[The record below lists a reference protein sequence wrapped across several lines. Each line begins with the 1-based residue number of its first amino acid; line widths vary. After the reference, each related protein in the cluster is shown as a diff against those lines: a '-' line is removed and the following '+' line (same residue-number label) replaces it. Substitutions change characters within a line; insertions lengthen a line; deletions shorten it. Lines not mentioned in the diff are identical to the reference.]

1 MFLACAEI
9 LLTHGWH
16 VNRLVPN
23 VARCAIVHQFLP
35 DEELA
40 LVGLAVSVEGEVGWD
55 EEVAVRGAA

>member
-16 VNRLVPN
+16 VNCLVPN

-40 LVGLAVSVEGEVGWD
+40 LVGLAVRV
-55 EEVAVRGAA
+55 